1 MLTSEESLEIRV
13 MYIVLMGTLV
23 ILYGLYAVR
32 FFEISKDPRI
42 AQTIDTINL
51 YLKNAIIVLLLWY
64 FNPIRKPVRFT
75 EFHRELVFNAAFF
88 LLGSSIIQIG
98 MKFINDLKIE
108 ETIEKELQRGI
119 EVIAGKGGSS
129 DGNKPVSI

>member
-13 MYIVLMGTLV
+13 MYIGLMGTLV

-75 EFHRELVFNAAFF
+75 EFHKVRKRNL
-88 LLGSSIIQIG
+88 SSTANRQS
-98 MKFINDLKIE
+98 LA
-108 ETIEKELQRGI
+108 TIYLHLFDPIKCTKSVLMYCNTG
-119 EVIAGKGGSS
+119 
-129 DGNKPVSI
+129 

>member
-13 MYIVLMGTLV
+13 MYIGLMGTLV

-108 ETIEKELQRGI
+108 ETIKEQIQKSI
-119 EVIAGKGGSS
+119 EIVGERGSS
-129 DGNKPVSI
+129 DGNKLVNI

>member
-1 MLTSEESLEIRV
+1 
-13 MYIVLMGTLV
+13 
-23 ILYGLYAVR
+23 
-32 FFEISKDPRI
+32 
-42 AQTIDTINL
+42 
-51 YLKNAIIVLLLWY
+51 
-64 FNPIRKPVRFT
+64 VRFT

-119 EVIAGKGGSS
+119 EVIAGEGGSG